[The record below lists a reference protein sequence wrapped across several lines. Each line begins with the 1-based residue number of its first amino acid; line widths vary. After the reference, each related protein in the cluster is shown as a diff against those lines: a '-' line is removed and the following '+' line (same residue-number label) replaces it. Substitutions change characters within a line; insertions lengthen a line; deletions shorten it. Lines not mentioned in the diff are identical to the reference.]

1 MTGMDSGRSE
11 RDDHLAHQEMQEK
24 LQACQS
30 ANSVGVTLAE
40 LSRILR
46 KVDLRVIPTLAVL
59 YLLSFLDRGNIGN
72 AKIQGLATD
81 LGLEGQQYNWCLT
94 VFFFPYSFL
103 EPLCNLLLLR
113 LKPSIWLPSIMVAW
127 GIVLHPVTRRD
138 WHPNHDKV
146 LL

>member
-81 LGLEGQQYNWCLT
+81 LGLEVNQAIADASRCLT

-127 GIVLHPVTRRD
+127 GYCAPSSDQT
-138 WHPNHDKV
+138 
-146 LL
+146 